1 MNTKLTKS
9 FVERVPV
16 GNRDKVIWDSEIKGF
31 GLKVTPKGHRSYFV
45 KYRVGG
51 GSQGRQRKPSLGAHG
66 ILTCEQ
72 ARQMARKWLAEAR
85 DGNDP
90 LETRQMLSR
99 AETIS
104 DLIAEFMERYA
115 PSHMKTA
122 TQDATRDFHDRIINP
137 VLGKMKVTNVTRAD
151 VSRLHGSLSATPY
164 QANRVLSALSSLF
177 NRAEEW
183 GYRDEGTNPCR
194 HVKPYPEKPRER
206 SLSQEEIR
214 RLNKTLITHEAKSL
228 YSVAFVRLALM
239 TGARKNELLTLQWSN
254 VDLKQGRL
262 QLPDSKTGKRTIVL
276 SEPAKDLLAHLPRI
290 KSNPYVLVGAK
301 EGAHLVNVN
310 KFWLKIR
317 REANLDGARIHDLRH
332 TFASIGVSNGVPL
345 AVVGKLL
352 GHRHPSTT
360 NRYAHLADSSLT
372 DGADLIGRELYAD
385 LEQSKETK
393 SS

>member
-1 MNTKLTKS
+1 
-9 FVERVPV
+9 
-16 GNRDKVIWDSEIKGF
+16 
-31 GLKVTPKGHRSYFV
+31 
-45 KYRVGG
+45 
-51 GSQGRQRKPSLGAHG
+51 
-66 ILTCEQ
+66 
-72 ARQMARKWLAEAR
+72 
-85 DGNDP
+85 
-90 LETRQMLSR
+90 
-99 AETIS
+99 
-104 DLIAEFMERYA
+104 
-115 PSHMKTA
+115 
-122 TQDATRDFHDRIINP
+122 
-137 VLGKMKVTNVTRAD
+137 
-151 VSRLHGSLSATPY
+151 
-164 QANRVLSALSSLF
+164 
-177 NRAEEW
+177 
-183 GYRDEGTNPCR
+183 
-194 HVKPYPEKPRER
+194 
-206 SLSQEEIR
+206 
-214 RLNKTLITHEAKSL
+214 
-228 YSVAFVRLALM
+228 
-239 TGARKNELLTLQWSN
+239 
-254 VDLKQGRL
+254 
-262 QLPDSKTGKRTIVL
+262 PDSKTGKRTIVL

>member
-16 GNRDKVIWDSEIKGF
+16 GTRDKIIWDSEIKGF

-51 GSQGRQRKPSLGAHG
+51 GGQGRQRKPSLGAHG

-90 LETRQMLSR
+90 LETRQMLSK
-99 AETIS
+99 AETVS

-122 TQDATRDFHDRIINP
+122 TRDAAKDYHDRIINP
-137 VLGKMKVTNVTRAD
+137 ALGKMNVTNVTRPD
-151 VSRLHGSLSATPY
+151 ISRLHGKLSATPY

-183 GYRDEGTNPCR
+183 GYRDEGSNPCR

-214 RLNKTLITHEAKSL
+214 RLNQTLITHESKSL

-239 TGARKNELLTLQWSN
+239 TGARKNELLTLRWSD

-262 QLPDSKTGKRTIVL
+262 HLPDSKTGKRAIVL
-276 SEPAKDLLAHLPRI
+276 SEPAKELLANLPRI
-290 KSNPYVLVGAK
+290 NSNPHVLVGAK

-317 REANLDGARIHDLRH
+317 REANLDGVRIHDLRH

-360 NRYAHLADSSLT
+360 NRYAHLADTSLT
-372 DGADLIGRELYAD
+372 DGADLIGRTLRTD
-385 LEQSKETK
+385 LEQSKAAK
-393 SS
+393 LG